1 MKKLFLTKSRK
12 NSLSI
17 LGLLFLANFVL
28 IGLANSYFKS
38 VDAQLEAS
46 HAVQDKNAVEAGWQ
60 VLNWGYSLLEY
71 FTYET
76 QN

>member
-1 MKKLFLTKSRK
+1 MKKLLLTKTRK

-17 LGLLFLANFVL
+17 LGLLFIANLLL

-38 VDAQLEAS
+38 VDAQPTS
-46 HAVQDKNAVEAGWQ
+46 NHAVQDKNIVESGWQ

-71 FTYET
+71 FRYET
-76 QN
+76 KN